1 MTVAVTAAPRS
12 APALRAHNALVI
24 ASGKG
29 GVGKTWL
36 AVTLAHV
43 WARRGRRVVLIDGD
57 LGLANIDIQL
67 GVAPER
73 DLLAVLS
80 GRLALGAAVTRLE
93 RTGFD
98 LVAGRSGSGSLAS
111 VPAERI
117 VSLRRDI
124 VALAPAYDTVV
135 LDLAAGLDRPVR
147 ILVGTGARLAVV
159 LTADPTSLT
168 DAYAL
173 IKVTH
178 IGGDAPEPV
187 VVVNQAKSEAEGR
200 RTYETLRTV
209 CARYLGLE
217 PALAGIVRH
226 DPQVIE
232 AIRAQAPLL
241 ERSPNGRAAEDV
253 AALATRLAPPG

>member
-1 MTVAVTAAPRS
+1 MTVAAAAPTD
-12 APALRAHNALVI
+12 APATRARNALVI

-36 AVTLAHV
+36 AVTLAHA
-43 WARRGRRVVLIDGD
+43 WARRGRRVLLVDGD

-73 DLLAVLS
+73 DLMAVLS
-80 GRLALGAAVTRLE
+80 GRLALSHAVTRLE

-98 LVAGRSGSGSLAS
+98 LIAGRSGSGSLATI
-111 VPAERI
+111 PAER
-117 VSLRRDI
+117 VAGLRRDI
-124 VALAPAYDTVV
+124 VALAPSYDTVV
-135 LDLAAGLDRPVR
+135 IDLAAGLDRQVR
-147 ILVGTGARLAVV
+147 ILAGTGTRLAVV

-178 IGGDAPEPV
+178 GEGDAPQPV

-200 RTYETLRTV
+200 RTYEALRTV
-209 CARYLGLE
+209 CAHYLGFS
-217 PALAGIVRH
+217 PALAGVVRH
-226 DPQVIE
+226 DPRVAE

-253 AALATRLAPPG
+253 TALAARLAPA